1 MTDIKKLIG
10 GALALS
16 REASQQLGRGVADIR
31 SHIVALK
38 VERKRIAA
46 LPVDQ
51 EEAFVRIDRLVEVV
65 TETARQV
72 YPNPFDMTR
81 PDYQPKYHFAQ
92 RPELL
97 LLAQM
102 GAEIAQ
108 RMKAEALEF
117 YQTNPGLD
125 AATRAERIRGVDRKI
140 LDAELAEESMIRSA
154 EAAGFPILRRRD
166 ADPRAVLA
174 HEKVLPQ

>member
-38 VERKRIAA
+38 LERKRIAA

-51 EEAFVRIDRLVEVV
+51 DETFARIDRLVDVA
-65 TETARQV
+65 TEAARQL
-72 YPNPFDMTR
+72 YPTPADMVR
-81 PDYQPKYHFAQ
+81 PDYQPKPVALK
-92 RPELL
+92 PELL

-102 GAEIAQ
+102 GAEIGQ

-117 YQTNPGLD
+117 YKANPGLD
-125 AATRAERIRGVDRKI
+125 AATRADRIRSVDRKI